1 MSRYDE
7 RLKRMEQRHAVDAYT
22 PGLLLHNDAGVY
34 SLKLDGET
42 WPSLDAV
49 HAANPGHDP
58 KNDTIITWV

>member
-1 MSRYDE
+1 
-7 RLKRMEQRHAVDAYT
+7 MEQQQAQDTHA
-22 PGLLLHNDAGVY
+22 PGLLLHNDGGVY
-34 SLKLDGET
+34 SLELGGET